1 MRAAARLLLWSVG
14 FAVGLMPVVL
24 VTLSLADAEDG
35 LSGAWIMMALV
46 PGLAALYAWDRHP
59 YFAGGIA
66 SAVTILGGP
75 LNPLLLSYG
84 GWIRALAGLL
94 IGTAAT
100 ASAS

>member
-1 MRAAARLLLWSVG
+1 MRAAAQLLQWVVG
-14 FAVGLMPVVL
+14 FVVGLMPVVL

-46 PGLAALYAWDRHP
+46 PGLGALYAWERHP

-75 LNPLLLSYG
+75 LNPLLVMYG
-84 GWIRALAGLL
+84 GWLRV
-94 IGTAAT
+94 
-100 ASAS
+100 SW

>member
-1 MRAAARLLLWSVG
+1 MRAAAQLLQWVVG
-14 FAVGLMPVVL
+14 FVVGLMPVVL

-46 PGLAALYAWDRHP
+46 PGLGALYAWERHP

-75 LNPLLLSYG
+75 LNPLLVAYG
-84 GWIRALAGLL
+84 GWLG
-94 IGTAAT
+94 G
-100 ASAS
+100 SS

>member
-1 MRAAARLLLWSVG
+1 MRAAVQLLQWVVG
-14 FAVGLMPVVL
+14 FVVGLMPVML

-46 PGLAALYAWDRHP
+46 PGLGALYAWERHP

-75 LNPLLLSYG
+75 LNPLLVMYG
-84 GWIRALAGLL
+84 GWLRV
-94 IGTAAT
+94 
-100 ASAS
+100 SW